1 MNECVKCNYSTGDG
15 ICLHESARSP
25 AGNFP
30 NLTTQENRSYIDT
43 PGRYCGREGRFWAP
57 RSLPFPSAP
66 QEAA

>member
-1 MNECVKCNYSTGDG
+1 MNECAKCNYSTEDG

-30 NLTTQENRSYIDT
+30 NLTTAENRAFTDVT
-43 PGRYCGREGRFWAP
+43 GRYCGREGRFWAP
-57 RSLPFPSAP
+57 RPLAMPSAP